1 MCGTLPAVEGVRLD
15 KWLWAARL
23 VKTRG
28 LAAEA
33 IAGGRV
39 HLNGAR
45 AKPSKEVRS
54 GDRLEIT
61 VGQVRREVLV
71 RGVAERRGPAREAQL
86 LYEETPESIA
96 ERVRRKI
103 VTRASVRGSPRR
115 SILARGWR
123 PWITRTSR
131 PLTKTRAERT
141 RWPRGARRR
150 MTKSRRLA
158 QRRAGRVGSPSVGC
172 DAPPRSGAVNQRIGT
187 ASAIALWPA
196 ALGWI
201 VSLPVVYSGR

>member
-96 ERVRRKI
+96 ERERH
-103 VTRASVRGSPRR
+103 A
-115 SILARGWR
+115 
-123 PWITRTSR
+123 
-131 PLTKTRAERT
+131 AE
-141 RWPRGARRR
+141 
-150 MTKSRRLA
+150 RRLA
-158 QRRAGRVGSPSVGC
+158 PPPEPSGPRPPKRDRRRLQAARGRRG
-172 DAPPRSGAVNQRIGT
+172 
-187 ASAIALWPA
+187 
-196 ALGWI
+196 
-201 VSLPVVYSGR
+201 